1 WPFRKSVKRK
11 LLFKLTGKNNL
22 NKESLAQRMM
32 KIVIWNFIGQVWMV
46 ILGFFATPFI
56 VRSLKVELYGIYAL
70 IGVIIG
76 YFSFLQFGLGTAQVK
91 YISEYYA
98 IKETEKIRRTFWVCI
113 IVYSVMGFI
122 GTVSIFSLSHYLTFN
137 VFKISLA
144 LAGTAVFVLKL
155 GSLGFLISMVMSVL
169 TGVFQAVGRFDVL
182 NRVGIILG
190 TLQIGLTVLF
200 LKLGFSIK
208 EVIIIN
214 LLVQVLG
221 VYILWGRVR
230 KILPYLSHPVWDTKR
245 LVDLFKFGGFVTVS
259 SVMGPILLN
268 IEKLFLTSL
277 RPINSL
283 AYYSV
288 PFGLMDKLTV
298 IRSSFSA
305 VLFPAFSSQQQA
317 SDQKLNAELH
327 ERSSHYIIFLYSFF
341 VLFFMILGKEFLGA
355 WIGADFAF
363 NSWRILLILSWAG
376 LVNALAVPSL
386 NALQGLNK
394 PHIPAL
400 FYVIETILY
409 VPCAYFLIARFGGSG
424 AALAW
429 LLRVSLDTSLLTWAS
444 CRFFKKSLLK
454 WYGLILS
461 RVFFPFLL
469 SALGLW
475 GLKNLGLRFFSFI
488 NLAGILCLFLSYCF
502 IVWKWSFDDF
512 ARMRIRELIK
522 ERLGK

>member
-1 WPFRKSVKRK
+1 
-11 LLFKLTGKNNL
+11 L
-22 NKESLAQRMM
+22 NKESLSQRLM
-32 KIVIWNFIGQVWMV
+32 KNVIWNFVGQAWMV

-98 IKETEKIRRTFWVCI
+98 NKEPEKVRRTFWVCL
-113 IVYSVMGFI
+113 IVYSVLGFI
-122 GTVSIFSLSHYLTFN
+122 GTVLIFALSHFVTFH
-137 VFKISLA
+137 VFKISWA

-155 GSLGFLISMVMSVL
+155 GSLGFLISMVMSVI
-169 TGVFQAVGRFDVL
+169 TGVFQAIGRFDVL
-182 NRVGIILG
+182 NRVGIVLG
-190 TLQIGLTVLF
+190 TLQIGLTILF

-208 EVIIIN
+208 EVIIIS

-221 VYILWGRVR
+221 VYILWGYAR
-230 KILPYLSHPVWDTKR
+230 KILPYLSHPIWDTKC
-245 LVDLFKFGGFVTVS
+245 LISLFKFGGFVSIS

-277 RPINSL
+277 RPIISL
-283 AYYSV
+283 TYYSV

-327 ERSSHYIIFLYSFF
+327 ERSSHYIVFLYSFF
-341 VLFFMILGKEFLGA
+341 VLFFMISGKEFLGA
-355 WIGADFAF
+355 WIGEDFAF
-363 NSWRILLILSWAG
+363 NSWRILLILSLAG
-376 LVNALAVPSL
+376 LVNSLAVPSL

-424 AALAW
+424 AAMAW
-429 LLRVSLDTSLLTWAS
+429 LLRVSLDTALLTWAS
-444 CRFFKKSLLK
+444 CRLFKECLFP
-454 WYGLILS
+454 WYGRIFS
-461 RVFFPFLL
+461 RAAFPSLF

-475 GLKNLGLRFFSFI
+475 GVKNLGLRFFSFL
-488 NLAGILCLFLSYCF
+488 NLAGILCVFLAYCF

-512 ARMRIRELIK
+512 ARMRIRELVR
-522 ERLGK
+522 ERLRQ